1 MSADPPGRDAG
12 SSAPG
17 TTAAP
22 GRARLVRVSCGLV
35 GVLAAVNV
43 VDNLWHPPWWV
54 RALEGAALLAWARWE
69 GLTWSQLGLG
79 RDRLRAGAR
88 WGLGV
93 VGVVGGVYVVGLL
106 LPLTRPAFM
115 DVRYDL
121 PVPDGLYK
129 ALVVI
134 PLGTVV
140 LEEIAF
146 RSVLW
151 GVLARHLKEWQV
163 LVTTSVLFGFWHV
176 LPSLDLGET
185 NRGVSDAVG
194 GSGTAAVVAGTVAFT
209 AIGGLVFGELR
220 RRSGS
225 VLASA
230 AAHWATNGLGVL
242 FGLVA
247 WRLDR
252 AG

>member
-1 MSADPPGRDAG
+1 M
-12 SSAPG
+12 
-17 TTAAP
+17 
-22 GRARLVRVSCGLV
+22 VSGAV
-35 GVLAAVNV
+35 VLALAAINV
-43 VDNLWHPPWWV
+43 TDHLLHPPWWV
-54 RALEGAALLAWARWE
+54 RALEGAGLLAWARLD

-79 RDRLRAGAR
+79 RDRLGSGCR
-88 WGLGV
+88 WGLGAI
-93 VGVVGGVYVVGLL
+93 GVVAGVYVVGVL
-106 LPLTRPAFM
+106 LPLTRPAFQ

-121 PVPDGLYK
+121 PLAE
-129 ALVVI
+129 ALRTAFVVI

-140 LEEIAF
+140 LEELAF

-151 GVLARHLKEWQV
+151 GMLSRHLRQWQV

-176 LPSLDLGET
+176 IPALHVGAT

-194 GSGTAAVVAGTVAFT
+194 GRAVPSSSSGPSLLTT
-209 AIGGLVFGELR
+209 IGGLVFGELR

-230 AAHWATNGLGVL
+230 GAHWATNALGVL

-247 WRLDR
+247 WHLDPNP
-252 AG
+252 

>member
-1 MSADPPGRDAG
+1 VTTSAAR
-12 SSAPG
+12 
-17 TTAAP
+17 
-22 GRARLVRVSCGLV
+22 RARYRTVSGAAV
-35 GVLAAVNV
+35 IVLAAINV
-43 VDNLWHPPWWV
+43 TDHLLHPPWWV
-54 RALEGAALLAWARWE
+54 RALEGAALLAWARLE

-79 RDRLRAGAR
+79 RDRLGAGCR
-88 WGLGV
+88 WALGAIAV
-93 VGVVGGVYVVGLL
+93 VAGVYLVGVL
-106 LPLTRPAFM
+106 LPLTRPAFQ

-121 PVPDGLYK
+121 PLPE
-129 ALVVI
+129 ALRTAFVVI
-134 PLGTVV
+134 PFGTVA

-151 GVLARHLKEWQV
+151 GFLSRHLRQWQV
-163 LVTTSVLFGFWHV
+163 LVTTSAIFGFWHV
-176 LPSLDLGET
+176 MPALHVGAT

-194 GSGTAAVVAGTVAFT
+194 ASTAVVVVGTVVLT

-230 AAHWATNGLGVL
+230 GAHWATNALGVL

-252 AG
+252 